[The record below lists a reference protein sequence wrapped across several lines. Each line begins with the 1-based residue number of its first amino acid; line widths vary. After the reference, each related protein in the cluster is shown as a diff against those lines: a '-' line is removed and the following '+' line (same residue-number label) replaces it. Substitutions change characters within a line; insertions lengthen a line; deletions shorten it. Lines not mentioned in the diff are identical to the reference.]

1 MIGYKELIRTI
12 DTIWTRIALVLVIA
26 QIGAALLLR
35 TSTPLTWLGDTF
47 PCLLAL
53 VVMLS
58 FGSNRRQSSG
68 TVRLFW
74 ALNEAG
80 FGILFLSQAVW
91 FYYDVVLRR
100 SAPNPIAG
108 DGLFLLALIPTLAS
122 FTLRPHAEGAAGD
135 LRFRRLDFLLLLF
148 WWVCLYLYFALP
160 WQLVIKSYPD
170 YNPAYYV
177 LALSEHGAAL
187 VAVGALYVKS
197 KGAWK
202 RFYGQFLFALG
213 AFAAGSLLQNI
224 FIDRGLYYTGSFYD
238 VPWGFSL
245 ALLTVAAALGGNLES
260 QTGESELFLR
270 NRGLWSARLAMIGVI
285 SLPILA
291 IATVFDYHT
300 PELIVVFR
308 LRLIF
313 SAMLFLGTL
322 TFLKLS
328 SMDRELLRLI
338 GSTESSLES
347 LKLVQ
352 KQILESQRMA
362 ALGRLA
368 AGATHE
374 ISNPLTAILGYAE
387 LLRDNPT
394 LTEEDR
400 RWVKDIQGQ
409 VHLAQAA
416 ITGMRRF
423 VRAEAE
429 ADADVEKSPSTEQES
444 L

>member
-1 MIGYKELIRTI
+1 MIRTI
-12 DTIWTRIALVLVIA
+12 DTLWTRIALGLVLA
-26 QIGAALLLR
+26 QTAAAVFLHP
-35 TSTPLTWLGDTF
+35 SPVLTALGDSF

-58 FGSNRRQSSG
+58 FRNNRQESGG

-74 ALNEAG
+74 LLNETG
-80 FGILFLSQAVW
+80 FGILFLSQLIW
-91 FYYDVVLRR
+91 FYYDVVLRQT
-100 SAPNPIAG
+100 APNPIAG
-108 DGLFLLALIPTLAS
+108 DGLFLLALVPTLAS
-122 FTLRPHAEGAAGD
+122 LSLRPQEEAASGD
-135 LRFRRLDFLLLLF
+135 LRFRRLDFVLLLF
-148 WWVCLYLYFALP
+148 WWACLYFYFALP
-160 WQLVIKSYPD
+160 WQLVIKSYPN

-177 LALSEHGAAL
+177 LALAEHCAAL
-187 VAVGALYVKS
+187 VALGTLYVKS
-197 KGAWK
+197 QGSWK
-202 RFYGQFLFALG
+202 TFYGQFFVALSV
-213 AFAAGSLLQNI
+213 FAAGSLLQNI

-245 ALLTVAAALGGNLES
+245 ALITVAAALGAKLEAQPARS
-260 QTGESELFLR
+260 DVAPR
-270 NRGLWSARLAMIGVI
+270 NRGLWSARLAMLGVI
-285 SLPILA
+285 TLPLLA
-291 IATVFDYHT
+291 IVTVINQNT
-300 PELIVVFR
+300 PQPIVTFR

-313 SAMLFLGTL
+313 GAMLLLGTL

-338 GSTESSLES
+338 GVTESSLES

-394 LTEEDR
+394 LTEQDR
-400 RWVKDIQGQ
+400 QSVKDIQGQ

-423 VRAEAE
+423 VRAESDAE
-429 ADADVEKSPSTEQES
+429 KGTST
-444 L
+444 